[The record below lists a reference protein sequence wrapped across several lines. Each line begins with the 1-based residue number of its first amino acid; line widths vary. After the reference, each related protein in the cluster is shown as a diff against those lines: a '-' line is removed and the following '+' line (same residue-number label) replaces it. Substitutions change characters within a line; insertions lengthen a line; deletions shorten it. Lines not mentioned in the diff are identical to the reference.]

1 MVKRKGTVMDM
12 ADKVELSKMT
22 GYSMN
27 QLMTDVRFKVNM
39 ALQEAG
45 LSNTDYARELLVSMS
60 KKPG

>member
-1 MVKRKGTVMDM
+1 MKRKETVMDM
-12 ADKVELSKMT
+12 ADKVELNKMT

-27 QLMTDVRFKVNM
+27 QLMTDMRFKVNM

>member
-1 MVKRKGTVMDM
+1 MKRKETVMDM

-27 QLMTDVRFKVNM
+27 QLMTDMRFKVNM